1 MPIKE
6 IMSEVTEE
14 SLQEADAPVKD
25 SVIADNSLKTEFS
38 ESAFNE
44 DTSMTDL
51 DLISFQKTLQSLRD
65 CVLPDEAVSNAIH
78 KACEFFGIPEVPI
91 IEADGA
97 CVWTDDTSLADDLFG
112 FNRDQ
117 LMDIGISG
125 EDSLTLVYTH
135 ECAHRCLKD
144 TFIDSWTEE
153 LACDYFS
160 GIHAGLNNI
169 NLDNFE
175 ASLGCTEG
183 GISHPAGALRAQFI
197 EAGRQDAIDMCE
209 SDVEVTFDSCISKF
223 NQYLKEKQGLIA
235 EYHERVEDRLFS

>member
-1 MPIKE
+1 ME
-6 IMSEVTEE
+6 ELAEE
-14 SLQEADAPVKD
+14 SFKEDFLKNTEVILKED
-25 SVIADNSLKTEFS
+25 SIETEFS
-38 ESAFNE
+38 ESSFSEESTITN
-44 DTSMTDL
+44 L

-65 CVLPDEAVSNAIH
+65 CVLPDEAVANAIH

-117 LMDIGISG
+117 LMDMGISG

-183 GISHPAGALRAQFI
+183 GNSHPAGALRVQFI
-197 EAGRQDAIDMCE
+197 EHGRHTATDLIE
-209 SDVEVTFDSCISKF
+209 HNSEVTLENCMTRF
-223 NQYLKEKQGLIA
+223 NQFLIEKQGLIT
-235 EYHERVEDRLFS
+235 EYRNIVEDRLSSISSN

>member
-1 MPIKE
+1 MR
-6 IMSEVTEE
+6 EVAEE

-25 SVIADNSLKTEFS
+25 SVKEDNSIKAEFS
-38 ESAFNE
+38 ESEFNE
-44 DTSMTDL
+44 DISITDH

-65 CVLPDEAVSNAIH
+65 CVLPDEAVANAIH

-117 LMDIGISG
+117 LMDMGISG

-183 GISHPAGALRAQFI
+183 GNSHPAGALRIQFI
-197 EAGRQDAIDMCE
+197 EHGRHTATDLIE
-209 SDVEVTFDSCISKF
+209 HNSEVTFENCMTRF
-223 NQYLKEKQGLIA
+223 NQFLIEKQGLIT
-235 EYHERVEDRLFS
+235 EYRNIVEDRLSSISSN